1 MRLFLPRA
9 LAPSFTSCLQAQAPT
24 HLTHRSSTHTLR
36 YKKFCQLAPRRAFTQ
51 HHTRQLPTQVPS
63 MDNEQLSHTQSLD
76 ELSTLLKKIGISEV
90 PKQPNT
96 YPEVNPVDIY
106 RSHITE
112 ILSPIAGVDAKI
124 VYQALQWTNTLD
136 KGDLVLAIPALRLKG
151 RKPDEVANELASKV
165 CPLQYLIVLEGQRKT
180 DVKNSSPN
188 PHSSSH
194 PRSTKH
200 TSNSS
205 SSHNHCTT
213 SSSPRS

>member
-1 MRLFLPRA
+1 
-9 LAPSFTSCLQAQAPT
+9 
-24 HLTHRSSTHTLR
+24 
-36 YKKFCQLAPRRAFTQ
+36 
-51 HHTRQLPTQVPS
+51 

-151 RKPDEVANELASKV
+151 KKPDEVANELASKV
-165 CPLQYLIVLEGQRKT
+165 CFFIFIDATL
-180 DVKNSSPN
+180 
-188 PHSSSH
+188 
-194 PRSTKH
+194 RSAQLT
-200 TSNSS
+200 
-205 SSHNHCTT
+205 CD
-213 SSSPRS
+213 